1 MLNLDKPQVWDP
13 DRYFKG
19 LTLGARYTRTSI
31 WSTGGKKFSPISRIL
46 PTPPSFFHR
55 LAPWSRLTQS
65 VSRRI
70 HQKEENCDR
79 DVTGKHF
86 CKVGKF
92 DFGMALKV
100 ERWAVPLDVL
110 IKSLSHLISHLEHSD
125 LGLVCVL
132 QITGADGH
140 RVTSRI
146 LWRENCLRFW
156 STAPKRPLLGPDASL
171 SFQFFE
177 RQFPQVSF
185 QKCYSLNSHTY
196 RTSSYNNWLL

>member
-1 MLNLDKPQVWDP
+1 M
-13 DRYFKG
+13 
-19 LTLGARYTRTSI
+19 
-31 WSTGGKKFSPISRIL
+31 
-46 PTPPSFFHR
+46 PPSFSTFHR

-79 DVTGKHF
+79 DVTGKPNTF
-86 CKVGKF
+86 ARIGKF

-140 RVTSRI
+140 NVTSRI
-146 LWRENCLRFW
+146 L
-156 STAPKRPLLGPDASL
+156 
-171 SFQFFE
+171 
-177 RQFPQVSF
+177 
-185 QKCYSLNSHTY
+185 
-196 RTSSYNNWLL
+196 